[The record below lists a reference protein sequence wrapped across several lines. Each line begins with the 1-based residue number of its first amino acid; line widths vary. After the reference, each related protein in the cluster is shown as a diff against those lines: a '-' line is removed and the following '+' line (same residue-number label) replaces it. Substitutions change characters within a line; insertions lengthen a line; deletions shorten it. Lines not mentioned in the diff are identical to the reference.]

1 MSELMTQAEA
11 RQVARLLNTI
21 TGQIHVAHT
30 VPEGCWGGTE
40 DGWTVAGPAT
50 ELQRE
55 QARMRAHLIEAAR
68 AELRQAERAN
78 DWRAQ
83 QDLSARI
90 EKLSQPSP

>member
-1 MSELMTQAEA
+1 MALMTQTEA
-11 RQVARLLNTI
+11 RQVAQLLNAV

-40 DGWTVAGPAT
+40 LGWDVSGPAT

-55 QARMRAHLIEAAR
+55 QARMRAQLIADAR
-68 AELRQAERAN
+68 ARLRQAERAN

-83 QDLSARI
+83 VDLSTEIDRLA
-90 EKLSQPSP
+90 QPSP